1 MGLKSAGEVSIS
13 QHVGDEKIM
22 WVEIKELVM
31 KMLNIKVIGGIIGFM
46 IALCIAGCAD
56 DGLEYVKPGD
66 LQGSGDGRITVVH
79 IRASGINEWNGTG
92 KVVFSLEDPSTLK
105 SLRFDGHIRNSDD
118 SRGNATY
125 ACHIC
130 IGVTDIPDG
139 TYFLKV
145 DGEGIPELD
154 RRKVRFVSN
163 VGEEAPSGSMSYDD
177 LEGSGTQSDPYL
189 INDDGDFL
197 TLIWYLEEDP
207 DHAYGKYF
215 LQTASFDVPRRSQ
228 MIDGHVYSP
237 VQFSGTYDGG
247 GNELRNLTY
256 QGGSNEETD
265 SDIGIFKMLFSAE
278 VKNLTISRAMIVNAA
293 SRVGLVAGR
302 AYGYCALENISFDGS
317 VTASG
322 TDIGGLVGES
332 FATLVLRNIR
342 IGAFSLIGSEA
353 TAGDVG
359 LLVGDQF
366 QNDLTVEGVTTPG
379 HAFTVTGHS
388 NVGGLVGSLGVNS
401 AWFSNV
407 TLEHSVDQETSGIK
421 IVYGSDRYVGG
432 LIGNLQALHGVEFNN
447 VNVKAP
453 VRGRQDVGGIAGHA
467 LVSHARVNGALI
479 SSVVNG
485 DVSVGGFFGYLGY
498 AGASSDITFSSESRP
513 VRYVVKSS
521 AEAGVK
527 GNTHVGG
534 MIGYYDSTDG
544 NMKIKGTVEIAVNV
558 KGTSNVGGA
567 FGYATRL
574 KDFNPYKINFSSTTM
589 RVEASDSN
597 AGGIVGLADHSTL
610 DGGLWFNPGNKLPDI
625 PACFSGVVTAS
636 KNAGGIA
643 GKMEGAS
650 VISALASKAT
660 VTATGSDAGGI
671 VGWIDYKAE
680 DCVNYGRVDAK
691 QSAGGIYGA
700 TANVNSIEVLSCVNY
715 GDIHGDSN
723 AGGIA
728 GYTKM
733 AKNPCLSISTCYN
746 SGHIRSFNAGGIA
759 GFVGCD
765 DTNSKNKEFD
775 IKYSGNHGVVEGMGG
790 SGGCSAGIVA
800 KMEHR
805 HGYVAQCSNNG
816 EISGPAQQAVAGIVA
831 HMGDGGGGGL
841 HYNYGQVTRCINYGK
856 ISSSDSNTRVGG
868 VVGIMEYGFSMDYG
882 HKITD
887 CANYGELPTDQ
898 KHDNGGIL
906 AYTEAYTNTYRTFNK
921 GKVSHGNAIIGDHQG
936 ASLFHHSHNY
946 FLDGTGKDWPSS
958 TKVSASNLCKESTYS
973 DFDFKNIWIMTSD
986 GPQLRDCPFQ

>member
-1 MGLKSAGEVSIS
+1 MKIS
-13 QHVGDEKIM
+13 D
-22 WVEIKELVM
+22 IK
-31 KMLNIKVIGGIIGFM
+31 GIWGILGVLLAF
-46 IALCIAGCAD
+46 CIAGCSD
-56 DGLEYVKPGD
+56 DTPEYMRPGEI
-66 LQGSGDGRITVVH
+66 QGSGDGRVTVVH
-79 IRASGINEWNGTG
+79 LRASAVDSWIGSGE
-92 KVVFSLEDPSTLK
+92 VSFSLEDPSTLK
-105 SLRFDGHIRNSDD
+105 CLRFDGHLRNGENT
-118 SRGNATY
+118 RGDATY
-125 ACHIC
+125 ACHIG
-130 IGVTDIPDG
+130 IGSTDIPDG

-145 DGEGIPELD
+145 EGENIPELGS
-154 RRKVRFVSN
+154 RKVRFTAN
-163 VGEEAPSGSMSYDD
+163 VGEEAEAGSMSYDD
-177 LEGSGTQSDPYL
+177 LEGSGSPDDPYL

-207 DHAYGKYF
+207 DHGYGKHF
-215 LQTASFDVPRRSQ
+215 LQTSSFDVPRRSQ
-228 MIDGHVYSP
+228 IIDGHVYAP
-237 VQFSGTYDGG
+237 VQFSGSYDGG
-247 GNELRNLTY
+247 GNELRDLTY

-278 VKNLTISRAMIVNAA
+278 VKNLSISRAMVVNAA

-302 AYGYCALENISFDGS
+302 AYGYCTLENISFDGS
-317 VTASG
+317 ITASG

-332 FATLVLRNIR
+332 FAILRLSNIK
-342 IGAFSLIGSEA
+342 IGAFSLIGSET
-353 TAGDVG
+353 TAEDVG

-366 QNDLTVEGVTTPG
+366 QNDLTVEGVSTPG
-379 HAFTVTGHS
+379 HAFTVTGHK

-401 AWFSNV
+401 AWFNNV
-407 TLEHSVDQETSGIK
+407 TLEHSVDQETSDVK
-421 IVYGSDRYVGG
+421 IVYGADTYVGG
-432 LIGNLQALHGVEFNN
+432 LIGYLQALHGVEFNN

-453 VRGRQDVGGIAGHA
+453 VRGGQDVGGIAGHA
-467 LVSHARVNGALI
+467 FVSHARVNGALV
-479 SSVVNG
+479 SSVVTG

-498 AGASSDITFSSESRP
+498 AGTNADIMFDSSSRP

-534 MIGYYDSTDG
+534 MIGYYDATDG
-544 NMKIKGTVEIAVNV
+544 NMEFKGKVEIAVNV
-558 KGTSNVGGA
+558 KGGANVGGA

-574 KDFNPYKINFSSTTM
+574 KDFNPYDINFSSTTM

-597 AGGIVGLADHSTL
+597 AGGIAGLLDNSTL
-610 DGGLWFNPGNKLPDI
+610 DGGSRFNPGNKLPDME
-625 PACFSGVVTAS
+625 ACFSGVVTSS
-636 KNAGGIA
+636 KNAGGIV
-643 GKMEGAS
+643 GKMEGS
-650 VISALASKAT
+650 SKISGLANKAT

-671 VGWIDYKAE
+671 AGWFDYKAE
-680 DCVNYGRVDAK
+680 NCVNYGRVDAK

-700 TANVNSIEVLSCVNY
+700 TANVNTVEVLSCVNY

-733 AKNPCLSISTCYN
+733 AKNPRLSISTCYS
-746 SGHIRSFNAGGIA
+746 SGHIRSVNAGGIA
-759 GFVGCD
+759 GFVGCN
-765 DTNSKNKEFD
+765 DTNSKNQEFD
-775 IKYSGNHGVVEGMGG
+775 IKYCGNDGTVEGMGG
-790 SGGCSAGIVA
+790 SGGCSAGIVG

-805 HGYVAQCSNNG
+805 HGYVAQCSNKG

-841 HYNYGQVTRCINYGK
+841 HYNYGTVTRCINYGK

-868 VVGIMEYGFSMDYG
+868 VVGIMEYGFSLDYG

-906 AYTEAYTNTYRTFNK
+906 GYTEAYTNTYRTFNK

-958 TKVSASNLCKESTYS
+958 TKVSSANLCKESTYS